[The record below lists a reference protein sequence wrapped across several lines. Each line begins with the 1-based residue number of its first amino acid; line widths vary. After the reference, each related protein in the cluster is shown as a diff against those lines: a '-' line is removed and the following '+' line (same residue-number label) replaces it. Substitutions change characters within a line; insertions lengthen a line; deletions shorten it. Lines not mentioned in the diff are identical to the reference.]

1 MVNNFEFCCDRK
13 IKTISINICDK
24 FWTIFSIDEN
34 NRLLIDEANLFTHW
48 RNSTK
53 FLIHNFFL

>member
-1 MVNNFEFCCDRK
+1 MYRK